1 MVEKDASMYRA
12 VLEKSEVTPMVREA
26 LLKLLANRPENPIL
40 FLRDHF
46 KSYVNVESRNRTQQ
60 AVELILLTSYLK
72 PVFERNLMTA
82 FDSLT
87 NAKSSGSSGITG
99 VAFQEVINEVLTS
112 YCTSRSLTDGHGN
125 AVEQLQKKLAVR
137 DHEVVNFAIFRSS
150 VYLTLIFVDY
160 LCLSIQLFREL
171 DCNNQG
177 RIPLRNAES
186 ILSYFKETLDAT
198 AESETL
204 KMLSSAAQFTAKNIA
219 PLLEADESVS
229 HVTIKYISEGD
240 FMSQAASAFLSK
252 VQNIQ

>member
-1 MVEKDASMYRA
+1 MVERDASLYRA
-12 VLEKSEVTPMVREA
+12 TLEKSEVTPLVRES

-46 KSYVNVESRNRTQQ
+46 KAYVNVESRNRTQQ

-87 NAKSSGSSGITG
+87 NSKSSATSGITG
-99 VAFQEVINEVLTS
+99 VVFQELVTELLTS
-112 YCTSRSLTDGHGN
+112 YCSLRNLTDGYGN
-125 AVEQLQKKLAVR
+125 VMEQLQKKLTVR
-137 DHEVVNFAIFRSS
+137 DHEVINFSIFRSS

-160 LCLSIQLFREL
+160 ICLSVQLFKEL
-171 DCNNQG
+171 DVSNQG
-177 RIPLRNAES
+177 RISSRNAES
-186 ILSYFKETLDAT
+186 IMSYFKETLDT
-198 AESETL
+198 TGESETL

-219 PLLEADESVS
+219 PLLETDESIS
-229 HVTIKYISEGD
+229 HITTKYFTENE
-240 FMSQAASAFLSK
+240 FLAQAASTLLLR